1 LSGRSYF
8 HYIGILS
15 CWVWFYLV
23 CTVSIHGGILL
34 LEPRTWILYP
44 EVVVFGGLSLWGLG
58 ELWGEFFG

>member
-1 LSGRSYF
+1 M
-8 HYIGILS
+8 
-15 CWVWFYLV
+15 WFYLV